1 MAELKLQ
8 QSRLDG
14 RYDILECL
22 GRGSYAEIY
31 VAHDNAARDSAPATV
46 VIKALNMFLQ
56 EAPDLD
62 LERTLIANFQNEA
75 VALDRVRHPHIISRL
90 GHGTAIDLAGTTF
103 HYIVLEYL
111 SGGDMAALSR
121 HRPLPIEKA
130 LFYLEQVCSGL
141 AYAHECG
148 VIHRDIKP
156 QNLLLTSDKRIVKIA
171 DFGVARLETNEGA
184 ITRVGTNIYSA
195 PEHNPLVHTGALD
208 LGLIA
213 AGHRQLTPAAD
224 IYSLA
229 KTTYAL
235 VAGESPRRFAQHAIR
250 EMPGSLSDLYWS
262 APVLRVLEKA
272 TQTRVDERYQTVQEF
287 WDDLAEAVLP
297 PTQPLPTVGLD
308 ALSDERRHDGR
319 KPSSDLTVDPDDF
332 TQAPPRPRFE
342 PVQAIS
348 PQMSEMGEGEKSRD
362 GDVRRFEN
370 AVPAD
375 APGPPPG
382 RTPHYGEGSPA
393 RRPKIVVP
401 VSAIETAS
409 KRAEIHRQSARE
421 TIADFPNESKGG
433 RPLIQPGG
441 RRAGYQRRP
450 AVPRRSRPFL
460 VAALLIL
467 AFSGMLLAT
476 HKFVTSHWNPF
487 VDLPRLGDVFVI
499 GREGVTTTDVNL
511 RADASTANPPVGVA
525 EIGSRV
531 RVLASDNNWYEVQVL
546 QHGRP
551 KTDPFT
557 SDRGWINKKFVK
569 FD

>member
-31 VAHDNAARDSAPATV
+31 VAHDNAARDSAPTTV

-75 VALDRVRHPHIISRL
+75 VALDRVRHPNIISRL

-121 HRPLPIEKA
+121 HHPLPIEKA

-141 AYAHECG
+141 AHAHKCG

-156 QNLLLTSDKRIVKIA
+156 QNLLLTSDRQIVKIA

-208 LGLIA
+208 LELLV
-213 AGHRQLTPAAD
+213 AGHRPLTPAAD

-235 VAGESPRRFAQHAIR
+235 VAGESPRRFAQHEIR
-250 EMPGSLSDLYWS
+250 ELPASVTSLYWS
-262 APVLRVLEKA
+262 SPVLRVLEKA
-272 TQTRVDERYQTVQEF
+272 TQTRVNDRYKTVQEF

-297 PTQPLPTVGLD
+297 PTQPLPAMGLD
-308 ALSDERRHDGR
+308 AFSNELRDDRR
-319 KPSSDLTVDPDDF
+319 KPSSDLTVDPDEF
-332 TQAPPRPRFE
+332 TKAPPQPRFE
-342 PVQAIS
+342 PVQAMAS
-348 PQMSEMGEGEKSRD
+348 PASEMSEGEKSRN
-362 GDVRRFEN
+362 GDLRRLEN
-370 AVPAD
+370 AVPPD

-382 RTPHYGEGSPA
+382 RTPHYGESSPV

-409 KRAEIHRQSARE
+409 KRAEMHLQSRGG
-421 TIADFPNESKGG
+421 TISDFPSESKGRLPQMQAG
-433 RPLIQPGG
+433 S

-450 AVPRRSRPFL
+450 AVPRRTRPFL
-460 VAALLIL
+460 VAAILIL

-476 HKFVTSHWNPF
+476 HKFVTSRWNPF

-499 GREGVTTTDVNL
+499 GREGVTTTDVYL
-511 RADASTANPPVGVA
+511 RPDSSTANPPIGVA
-525 EIGSRV
+525 ENGSRV

-569 FD
+569 FE